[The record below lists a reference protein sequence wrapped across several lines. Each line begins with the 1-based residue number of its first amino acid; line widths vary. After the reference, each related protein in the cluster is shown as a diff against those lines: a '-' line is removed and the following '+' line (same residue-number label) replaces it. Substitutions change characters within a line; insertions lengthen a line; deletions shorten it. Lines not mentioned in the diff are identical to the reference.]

1 MERLLCWV
9 KKLASQKP
17 LLSHCRQLKKKKKL
31 LKVSDLPGEFVFAVG
46 ADRCA
51 VAGNW
56 RV

>member
-51 VAGNW
+51 VAWNW